1 MKRDE
6 SGVGQQLEM
15 WEGLADCVS
24 MELSLKR
31 AWHQKTCVPKGTHT
45 HTHTHTMTANTRP

>member
-6 SGVGQQLEM
+6 SRVGQQLEM

-45 HTHTHTMTANTRP
+45 HTMTANARP